1 MVAALMVVCGLVMAQ
16 VNGNVTLNQI
26 TMGVGAPPAG
36 GYVSG
41 SVWIDT
47 GSGNVYQANAG
58 GWSGPLMNI
67 IGPAGAAGNTGVN
80 GATGPQG
87 AVGTAGAVGA
97 NGATGGIGAT
107 GSQGATGSTGAAGAN
122 GTNGISGTVYQSA
135 QVVTDTTGFYAWTYP
150 APYGGGITPQ
160 CWGQAIGPSP
170 AAGVLVN
177 VQTEGTPTNL
187 VASFRVNKTNA
198 AVVALLG
205 LTILSVPTSV
215 GATTLTVF
223 CKAP

>member
-1 MVAALMVVCGLVMAQ
+1 MVATLMVVCGLVMAQ

-26 TMGVGAPPAG
+26 TMGAGAPPAG
-36 GYVSG
+36 SYVSG

-67 IGPAGAAGNTGVN
+67 TGPAGATGNTGSN
-80 GATGPQG
+80 GETGPQG
-87 AVGTAGAVGA
+87 IAGLAGAVGA
-97 NGATGGIGAT
+97 NGATG
-107 GSQGATGSTGAAGAN
+107 STGVAGAN
-122 GTNGISGTVYQSA
+122 GTNGTNGTSGTVYQSA
-135 QVVTDTTGFYAWTYP
+135 QVVTDTTGLYVWTYP

-160 CWGQAIGPSP
+160 CWGQATGPSP

-205 LTILSVPTSV
+205 LTILSVPASV